1 MWDAS
6 ATLIMET
13 RRVSETSDFGLS
25 LTKAIT
31 AEDLVHFILQITLA
45 EYAFRSC

>member
-1 MWDAS
+1 MWGAS

-31 AEDLVHFILQITLA
+31 AEDLVHIFNKNA
-45 EYAFRSC
+45 ADVMK